1 MLAYLKICLIALS
14 FFVALKSASA
24 CNTPDYKQAARL
36 DQKKEFSHA
45 FHAFTRLEKGGC
57 PKASYYLGKY
67 YAYGLGTEA
76 NDLKALAYYHQFLKN
91 DIKFKPRPYRAHAY
105 QAMTM
110 LYLKQKNTSS
120 AKRYLIKS
128 AKIGNNAAQ
137 LALARYYLHGN
148 SLLKIAKD
156 SKKSAYWSKQA
167 QAPGI

>member
-1 MLAYLKICLIALS
+1 MLAYLKICFIALS

-91 DIKFKPRPYRAHAY
+91 DIKFELTLSIIPKALEYFACLSNIKAY
-105 QAMTM
+105 MNWK
-110 LYLKQKNTSS
+110 LE
-120 AKRYLIKS
+120 
-128 AKIGNNAAQ
+128 
-137 LALARYYLHGN
+137 
-148 SLLKIAKD
+148 
-156 SKKSAYWSKQA
+156 W
-167 QAPGI
+167 